1 MGSERIV
8 GKSLGVNMVI
18 TYCTEI
24 TKKLIKFYSG
34 KKLIKHK
41 LFIEGIQIMLFSSE
55 AVNADG
61 L

>member
-1 MGSERIV
+1 
-8 GKSLGVNMVI
+8 MVI

-34 KKLIKHK
+34 KKLNKHK
-41 LFIEGIQIMLFSSE
+41 LFIEDIQIMLFSSE

-61 L
+61 LYGRDSKD